1 MSSEVKKNPSKTTA
15 SMRPF
20 GVENVNRFRQSHSVE
35 WTLAPYQVASA
46 RAYTRALEKSELLS
60 EDAFKKV
67 FAAFDALEQKLNA
80 GESFLEESDLDIYSG
95 LERKLDEMVGSSSNV
110 LRMGLSPNDHIACD
124 IRLWLRDECLASMH
138 LLLDLRR
145 VLLELAGNHL
155 EVVMPGYSHMQ
166 PATPELL
173 SHWWLASASRFN
185 RDFYRLKDVLKRINL
200 CPLGAGAFAGSHQP
214 IDRLQLAEFLGF
226 DGIIENS
233 LDAVSD
239 RDSVVEITSCAA
251 IIGIHIS
258 QLASE
263 LLVWATQ
270 EFGYVRLPRAFT
282 YRSRNFPQKR
292 NPEPLEVLRSR
303 CSQISGRLSQFN
315 QELKGIPVSYSHDL
329 QESLP
334 GLLEVLE
341 NLRFILELCAVVLP
355 AMIFDTAKMEERASV
370 DLANAG
376 NVMDYL
382 LERSF
387 EPDKAAKIVEGL
399 MKYCQQRSKHFIDLT
414 RGEWQEFSPAFD
426 DEIYRYITASTATET
441 KETLG
446 GTAHMQVE
454 AALKRRV
461 SEWREDQAWMEQASA
476 KILNNPLDDK
486 HSGH

>member
-1 MSSEVKKNPSKTTA
+1 MASDREDNPTETVTSK
-15 SMRPF
+15 RPF
-20 GVENVNRFRQSHSVE
+20 GVDNVSRFRQPRSLE
-35 WTLAPYQVASA
+35 LTLAPYQVASA
-46 RAYTRALEKSELLS
+46 RAYTQMLADSDQIEGDVADLVLRSITELEE
-60 EDAFKKV
+60 
-67 FAAFDALEQKLNA
+67 KLRA
-80 GESFLEESDLDIYSG
+80 GESFLEEDDLDIYSG
-95 LERKLDEMVGSSSNV
+95 LERKLDEMVGSSSNI

-145 VLLELAGNHL
+145 VLLELAGNHI

-173 SHWWLASASRFN
+173 SHWWLASASRFC
-185 RDFYRLKDVLKRINL
+185 RDFSRLKDVLKRINL
-200 CPLGAGAFAGSHQP
+200 CPMGAGAFAGSHQP
-214 IDRLQLAEFLGF
+214 IDRMKLAELLRF
-226 DGIIENS
+226 DGVIENS

-239 RDSVVEITSCAA
+239 RDSVVELTACAS
-251 IIGIHIS
+251 IISLHIS

-303 CSQISGRLSQFN
+303 CSQINGRLSQFN

-334 GLLEVLE
+334 GLLEVLS

-399 MKYCQQRSKHFIDLT
+399 LKYCQQRSKHFIDLT

-441 KETLG
+441 KGTLG
-446 GTAHMQVE
+446 GTAHVQVE
-454 AALKRRV
+454 AALKRYV
-461 SEWREDQAWMEQASA
+461 VEWREDETWMQQASD